1 MPKKATNPN
10 NKTLSFSV
18 DATRVAQ
25 YTAQAK
31 MQGLTLSTFLRTA
44 VDAYVRTNQPKETTC
59 E

>member
-18 DATRVAQ
+18 DATRVVQ

-44 VDAYVRTNQPKETTC
+44 VDAYVRTNQPEETP
-59 E
+59 